1 MNSLDLLPSFLTTL
15 SALAVVLG
23 IMIIAVYCIK
33 KIMKRTGGELNDGK
47 LIKIISTKYLGAKSK
62 IMLIEVSGNLMV
74 ISLSNN
80 QISLLSRIEDQ
91 EAFEQLKDIQSQEN
105 NISSFSDQL
114 AFCKSRLL
122 SLCNFAEKD
131 NKGNA

>member
-1 MNSLDLLPSFLTTL
+1 MNSLDLLPSFLTIL

-23 IMIIAVYCIK
+23 IMILSVYCIK
-33 KIMKRTGGELNDGK
+33 RIMKKTGGHLNDGE
-47 LIKIISTKYLGAKSK
+47 LIKIISTKYLGPKSK

-74 ISLSNN
+74 ISLSNH
-80 QISLLSRIEDQ
+80 QISLLTRIKDQ
-91 EAFEQLKDIQSQEN
+91 EAFAQLRDMQQQEHN
-105 NISSFSDQL
+105 AASFSDQL

-122 SLCNFAEKD
+122 SLCSFAEKD